1 MEHILQFAIA
11 IDDDTIVKRIE
22 ENAEKSIT
30 KDLRDKV
37 GKIMFGTN
45 AYTGREREALCRW
58 AEELFLKYLEDH
70 KAEIIEIAAD
80 HLADKLARKKA
91 VLEAARSVAEAE
103 CGGKK

>member
-11 IDDDTIVKRIE
+11 IDDDAIVKRIE
-22 ENAEKSIT
+22 ENAEKSII

-70 KAEIIEIAAD
+70 KAEIIELSAKY
-80 HLADKLARKKA
+80 LAEKLTKTKA
-91 VLEAARSVAEAE
+91 VREAVQDVLAEVHHE
-103 CGGKK
+103 P